1 MSENILTFN
10 NNNKQDSFKVNNK
23 TEFKMDIR

>member
-10 NNNKQDSFKVNNK
+10 NNNKQDSLKVNNK